1 MAEQEKQN
9 LFREKVLEKISTPE
23 QLSGY
28 LRVTN
33 PSVWIVLAAILLLLI
48 GLFIWAVNATIETTV
63 STRVSFSD
71 GIGIV
76 EISALGGSAIGKG
89 DTIRIGNRSLT
100 IDTINVDK
108 YGRVSAY
115 VFSDMPDGTYNA
127 TIVIASDRPLDFLLK
142 GR

>member
-63 STRVSFSD
+63 STRVSF
-71 GIGIV
+71 
-76 EISALGGSAIGKG
+76 ISLRFSVLRGHWF
-89 DTIRIGNRSLT
+89 SL
-100 IDTINVDK
+100 
-108 YGRVSAY
+108 
-115 VFSDMPDGTYNA
+115 
-127 TIVIASDRPLDFLLK
+127 LW
-142 GR
+142 